1 MRSNPLFCFLV
12 SLVLAVLS
20 TGCASFNRIAPYP
33 QPSQSLDVSVVPKPM
48 SKMTELPLGAY
59 YDDQRQVIVSG
70 HQKGLLTGMLFG
82 PVGVLVAGQANQS
95 SAEKKFSDET
105 SRTGS
110 DLGSILTSLI
120 ADAGREQSTPAWT
133 FNAEGKGRLRLSPY
147 AVFTVDK
154 AGLAHLHALL
164 RAEILG
170 SDNKPVWSVR
180 YFARAPG
187 EYRLDGDDGWME
199 QERFANGIRTALQK
213 ALAACIDDTHGRLR
227 DGRKIT
233 AKGRYAYLNLPFEL
247 RAIVAAEHPD
257 EVIARLVVGD
267 AMVLAGTHVL
277 TLADFEIKDAKFNDP
292 R

>member
-1 MRSNPLFCFLV
+1 MNFSKLRTCLAALVVASLF
-12 SLVLAVLS
+12 S
-20 TGCASFNRIAPYP
+20 GCASFNRIAPYP
-33 QPSQSLDVSVVPKPM
+33 QTSQTLDVSVVPKPM

-59 YDDQRQVIVSG
+59 YDGQRQVIVTG

-95 SAEKKFSDET
+95 SAEKRFSDDT

-110 DLGSILTSLI
+110 DLGSILAELI
-120 ADAGREQSTPAWT
+120 ADADRAQRAPAWT
-133 FNAEGKGRLRLSPY
+133 LKADGQGRLRLSPY

-154 AGLAHLHALL
+154 TGIAQLHALL

-170 SDNKPVWSVR
+170 PDNKPAWSVR

-187 EYRLDGDDGWME
+187 EYRLDGEDGWME
-199 QERFANGIRTALQK
+199 QERFSTAIRTALQK
-213 ALAACIDDTHGRLR
+213 SLAACIDDTHGRLK

-233 AKGRYAYLNLPFEL
+233 AKGRYAYLNAPFEL
-247 RAIVAAEHPD
+247 RAIVAGENPD
-257 EVIARLVVGD
+257 ELIARLVVGD

>member
-1 MRSNPLFCFLV
+1 
-12 SLVLAVLS
+12 
-20 TGCASFNRIAPYP
+20 
-33 QPSQSLDVSVVPKPM
+33 
-48 SKMTELPLGAY
+48 
-59 YDDQRQVIVSG
+59 
-70 HQKGLLTGMLFG
+70 
-82 PVGVLVAGQANQS
+82 
-95 SAEKKFSDET
+95 
-105 SRTGS
+105 
-110 DLGSILTSLI
+110 
-120 ADAGREQSTPAWT
+120 
-133 FNAEGKGRLRLSPY
+133 
-147 AVFTVDK
+147 
-154 AGLAHLHALL
+154 
-164 RAEILG
+164 
-170 SDNKPVWSVR
+170 
-180 YFARAPG
+180 
-187 EYRLDGDDGWME
+187 ME